1 LATEVVKCS
10 NCGAALPSR
19 VGSEGL
25 HCEYCGTL
33 NVLEEE
39 PAAPVR
45 EQPARPSIDLPKPAA
60 AVSPA
65 AKPRAGGGC
74 GPWVALIVLIIGGV
88 AFWLVRRPGWE
99 GVHGVIF
106 TDLNGDGVPDF
117 VGREQST
124 LGVSIGA
131 FDGNG
136 GGELWSGPYLGAY
149 LDTYQGTLGL
159 AGDTVLF
166 SMPTGELYAF
176 GAKDGKK
183 RWTTRLQDKATGF
196 CKGST
201 DAEVIVQLGGKITT
215 LVRLSDGGVA
225 AASGAAS
232 PCVQLP
238 DDHPAGDPSCA
249 TADAGKY
256 QVEGMTVETA
266 LKHPGGP
273 TILVGYHAT
282 GTNVP
287 MIAAADGASWK
298 SDVPAARPLET
309 EVDGFGGKAA
319 ISSTRVFTE
328 YSFRQNSDLR
338 GLVAFDFAGHR
349 LWEIEMGS
357 DQPLTAIQATETR
370 VFVSQ
375 WGELHVYDAAT
386 GKKVR
391 AIGAFF

>member
-1 LATEVVKCS
+1 
-10 NCGAALPSR
+10 
-19 VGSEGL
+19 
-25 HCEYCGTL
+25 
-33 NVLEEE
+33 
-39 PAAPVR
+39 
-45 EQPARPSIDLPKPAA
+45 
-60 AVSPA
+60 
-65 AKPRAGGGC
+65 
-74 GPWVALIVLIIGGV
+74 
-88 AFWLVRRPGWE
+88 
-99 GVHGVIF
+99 
-106 TDLNGDGVPDF
+106 
-117 VGREQST
+117 
-124 LGVSIGA
+124 
-131 FDGNG
+131 
-136 GGELWSGPYLGAY
+136 
-149 LDTYQGTLGL
+149 
-159 AGDTVLF
+159 
-166 SMPTGELYAF
+166 
-176 GAKDGKK
+176 
-183 RWTTRLQDKATGF
+183 
-196 CKGST
+196 
-201 DAEVIVQLGGKITT
+201 
-215 LVRLSDGGVA
+215 
-225 AASGAAS
+225 
-232 PCVQLP
+232 
-238 DDHPAGDPSCA
+238 
-249 TADAGKY
+249 
-256 QVEGMTVETA
+256 MTVETA